1 MLREVLESRV
11 QTLTQRNF
19 RKIIAACLFI
29 SVKYVVDEYVLF
41 MEDFIKLSGMNKK
54 SLEMLEMSIL
64 IDVLNFNINY
74 SQESIKEEAKSL
86 IEIATC

>member
-1 MLREVLESRV
+1 M
-11 QTLTQRNF
+11 
-19 RKIIAACLFI
+19 
-29 SVKYVVDEYVLF
+29 KYVVDEYVLF

-74 SQESIKEEAKSL
+74 SQESIKEEAESL